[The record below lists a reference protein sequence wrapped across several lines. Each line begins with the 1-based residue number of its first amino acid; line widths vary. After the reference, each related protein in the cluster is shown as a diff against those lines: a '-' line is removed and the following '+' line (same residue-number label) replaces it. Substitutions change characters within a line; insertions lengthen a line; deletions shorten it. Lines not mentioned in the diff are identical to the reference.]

1 MSAKAKQKALFLDRD
16 GVVNVDH
23 GYVHESANFEFIDG
37 VFSTCK
43 VFFDAGYKI
52 IIVTNQSG
60 IGRGYYSED
69 DFLLLTEWMKEQFRS
84 HQVNIS
90 DVYFCPHH
98 PNKALPAYLK
108 QCDCRKPAPGML
120 LEGINAHNIDPQKSI
135 MVGDKLSDMQAARRA
150 GIAVKVLVQSGQT
163 LDDDAKQY
171 ADLVIDSINDLPAL
185 LTL

>member
-1 MSAKAKQKALFLDRD
+1 MSDTLKQKALFLDRD
-16 GVVNVDH
+16 GVINVDH
-23 GYVHESANFEFIDG
+23 GYVYQSKKFEFIEG
-37 VFSTCK
+37 VFSACK
-43 VFFDAGYKI
+43 VFYDAGYKI
-52 IIVTNQSG
+52 IVVTNQSG

-69 DFLLLTEWMKEQFRS
+69 DFLLLTDWMKEQFKA
-84 HQVNIS
+84 HQVSIS

-108 QCDCRKPAPGML
+108 QCDCRKPEPGML
-120 LEGINAHNIDPQKSI
+120 LDGIKAYNIDPQKSI
-135 MVGDKLSDMQAARRA
+135 MVGDKLSDMQAASKA